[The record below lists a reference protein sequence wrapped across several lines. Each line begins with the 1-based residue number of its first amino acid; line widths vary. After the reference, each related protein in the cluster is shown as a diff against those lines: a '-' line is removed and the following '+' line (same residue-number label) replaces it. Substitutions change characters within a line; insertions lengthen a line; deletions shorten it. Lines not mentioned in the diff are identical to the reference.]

1 MSKAYGYL
9 RVSHTDSAE
18 SGLGIAAQRHSVLR
32 YWEYLQDNNRVPDC
46 QWSTE
51 GWCGT
56 KGDGST
62 TSDGFYIDQAVSA
75 FKRDFSKRPAGA
87 MLARKLQRG
96 DIVIF
101 ARFDRAFRTV
111 RDFSN
116 TTTLWGKKGIGIH
129 FVNPQI
135 DLTTAYGRAFA
146 QIAGVFAELESAIKS
161 ERNKE
166 VAARLK
172 ADGRPVGSKPSVGYR
187 PVTVRGKVTWVL
199 DASCMVVLDDIEN
212 MRRNLGMPWGDISD
226 VVEIHMASVED
237 RPIVPRVS
245 FGDQKRLWG
254 IWRVRSMYQHRE
266 RIRAEYAGLAAASA
280 S

>member
-1 MSKAYGYL
+1 MPTAFGYL
-9 RVSHTDSAE
+9 RVSHADSAE
-18 SGLGIAAQRHSVLR
+18 SGLGIAAQRYSVLR
-32 YWEYLQDNNRVPDC
+32 YWEYLQDSGRVPDC
-46 QWSTE
+46 HWSPT

-56 KGDGST
+56 KGDGSA

-75 FKRDFSKRPAGA
+75 FKRDFAKRPAGS
-87 MLARKLQRG
+87 MLARQLKKG
-96 DIVIF
+96 DLVIF

-116 TTTLWGKKGIGIH
+116 TTTTWTKRGIGIH

-187 PVTVRGKVTWVL
+187 PVKIAGKLTWVL
-199 DASCMVVLDDIEN
+199 DNVCIDALDVIVS
-212 MRRNLGMPWGDISD
+212 MRGQGYEWSAISD
-226 VVEIHMASVED
+226 AVEASMAEVED
-237 RPIVPRVS
+237 RPVVPRIC
-245 FGDQKRLWG
+245 FAGAKRLWG
-254 IWRVRSMYQHRE
+254 IWRVRSMYQHRD
-266 RIRAEYAGLAAASA
+266 RIRAEYAR
-280 S
+280 

>member
-1 MSKAYGYL
+1 MTAYAYL

-32 YWEYLQDNNRVPDC
+32 YWEYLQDSGRVAGVE
-46 QWSTE
+46 WSTT

-56 KGDGST
+56 KGDGSA
-62 TSDGFYIDQAVSA
+62 TSDGFFVDQAVSA
-75 FKRDFSKRPAGA
+75 FKRDFSKRPAGS
-87 MLARKLQRG
+87 MLAKRLQRG
-96 DIVIF
+96 DMVIF

-116 TTTLWGKKGIGIH
+116 TTTSWTKRGIGIH

-172 ADGRPVGSKPSVGYR
+172 AAGRPVGSKPTLGHR
-187 PVTVRGKVTWVL
+187 PVNGGWVL
-199 DASCMVVLDDIEN
+199 DHSCMVALDLIEH
-212 MRRNLGMPWGDISD
+212 MRRDKRQSWGEISD
-226 VVEIHMASVED
+226 AIEEYMAQVEC
-237 RPIVPRVS
+237 RPVVPRVS
-245 FGDQKRLWG
+245 FSGQNRLWG
-254 IWRVRSMYQHRE
+254 IWRVRSMYQSRD
-266 RIRAEYAGLAAASA
+266 RIRAEYAGLCDASA
-280 S
+280 